1 MGRQPSSLAILFAI
15 LFAQVVTGWR
25 RAVGGAT
32 LALVMGCLAAG
43 CSTSSTAVRYHA
55 QISPE
60 LEANTPPELYR
71 AMVRQVIRP
80 DPEYDY
86 QRLERISSLP
96 LYPANYAE
104 RKNLVD
110 KVEVYKS
117 RHQMVLL
124 KDGAQVRTYWIALSD
139 RPQGDKI
146 YQGDRRT
153 PEGLYTLDYVKNDS
167 YYYRAFHI
175 SYPNEQDRAE
185 AARMGVDPGGM
196 IMVHG
201 QPPSNSVYEDTVQRS
216 DWTNGCIAILNPE
229 IDEFISLIDPGTPI
243 EIMP

>member
-1 MGRQPSSLAILFAI
+1 MALKPTVTKFAAKSAGALGVLAVL
-15 LFAQVVTGWR
+15 
-25 RAVGGAT
+25 
-32 LALVMGCLAAG
+32 LVAG
-43 CSTSSTAVRYHA
+43 CNSTSVRYHA
-55 QISPE
+55 DISQK
-60 LEANTPPELYR
+60 LEANTPPELYQ
-71 AMVRQVIRP
+71 AMLRQIVRP

-124 KDGAQVRTYWIALSD
+124 KDGAQVRSYWIALSD

-185 AARMGVDPGGM
+185 AAAMGVDPGGM

-201 QPPSNSVYEDTVQRS
+201 QPPSGEAYEDTVQRS